1 MATVGLVR
9 FAALVLLLLAA
20 AVRAFADDFATL
32 VSALGADS
40 FAEKEQAVVAL
51 GKLGEGRAV
60 PVLTALRDGLLLRAP
75 DGRVLIGG
83 TTKLT
88 DAATGVEVADVAAD
102 GLDRIRVNNRLRGA
116 IEGALGELTLFSS
129 DPAARLA
136 AAQDAL
142 RHPSADEAVLIE
154 KAIAAEQNPDIRK
167 AMEQGLFAARLV
179 SGSKEER
186 RAALHALGSATDPQV
201 QSLLGQFRAAA
212 DTDPEL
218 RKAADTALASIE
230 SRLWLVGLAANL
242 FQGIS
247 LGSVLL
253 LAAIGQR
260 SPSA

>member
-1 MATVGLVR
+1 MGNSTLSGKPSRRSRPMRGARISRRTRAKSPIGATPGFAAIAPRPNTRIEPTRLRVVSSLPVSLRRQYPHPPSPSGWVPPSPALRERGPSAARRVRKPRLATVGLVR

-116 IEGALGELTLFSS
+116 IEGALGGLTL
-129 DPAARLA
+129 
-136 AAQDAL
+136 
-142 RHPSADEAVLIE
+142 
-154 KAIAAEQNPDIRK
+154 
-167 AMEQGLFAARLV
+167 
-179 SGSKEER
+179 
-186 RAALHALGSATDPQV
+186 
-201 QSLLGQFRAAA
+201 
-212 DTDPEL
+212 
-218 RKAADTALASIE
+218 
-230 SRLWLVGLAANL
+230 
-242 FQGIS
+242 
-247 LGSVLL
+247 
-253 LAAIGQR
+253 
-260 SPSA
+260 